1 MALTHLIYVLL
12 QLIKAILYSDEY
24 DADKRK
30 RLHLAMWDPV
40 RQIKLALS
48 QLLSTRIINI

>member
-30 RLHLAMWDPV
+30 RLHLAM
-40 RQIKLALS
+40 
-48 QLLSTRIINI
+48 